1 MISHLFSKYT
11 EYDPAIPVWCVTP
24 NAGGSIHRFFDT
36 SPFSPSG
43 RYMAVLRVPQEERLP
58 QAGEKAEV
66 VLIDLHTAEERVVAE
81 TSGWEFQLGANINWG
96 ADDQALFFN
105 DVDVNYWEP
114 IIIKLNPHTGE
125 QQQLEGSIY
134 RISPNGKTIISACAK
149 RMRRTQFGYGVVI
162 PDERVA
168 RNIGLSNEDG
178 LYSTDVK
185 SGKKKLLI
193 SIKEVFD
200 ATMDKEEQAFYENG
214 ECYGFHC
221 KYNPQGDRLLFTM
234 RWFPA
239 GQTSPWN
246 MISTKTLK
254 FWVVT
259 MKFDGSDLHI
269 AVGPEQ
275 WIKGGHH
282 INWFPD
288 GEHLSMN
295 LGLDGDGQLY
305 LVRVRYDGTGLRKII
320 SSIPGSGHPTVYPGE
335 RYVLTD
341 TYEKE
346 KTAFGDG
353 TVPLRWIDLNNKT
366 EQTLVRINVANSAS
380 KENSSFRVDPHPA
393 WSPDFNYFAFNGYI
407 NGTRAVFVADMKS
420 FFISI

>member
-24 NAGGSIHRFFDT
+24 NAGGQFTGFLTHHHS
-36 SPFSPSG
+36 
-43 RYMAVLRVPQEERLP
+43 VLRAVIWLYFVCHKKNVYPKR
-58 QAGEKAEV
+58 EKAEV

-105 DVDVNYWEP
+105 DVDVNHWEP

-200 ATMDKEEQAFYENG
+200 ATMDKEEQAF
-214 ECYGFHC
+214 
-221 KYNPQGDRLLFTM
+221 Q
-234 RWFPA
+234 
-239 GQTSPWN
+239 
-246 MISTKTLK
+246 
-254 FWVVT
+254 
-259 MKFDGSDLHI
+259 
-269 AVGPEQ
+269 
-275 WIKGGHH
+275 
-282 INWFPD
+282 
-288 GEHLSMN
+288 
-295 LGLDGDGQLY
+295 
-305 LVRVRYDGTGLRKII
+305 
-320 SSIPGSGHPTVYPGE
+320 
-335 RYVLTD
+335 
-341 TYEKE
+341 
-346 KTAFGDG
+346 
-353 TVPLRWIDLNNKT
+353 
-366 EQTLVRINVANSAS
+366 
-380 KENSSFRVDPHPA
+380 
-393 WSPDFNYFAFNGYI
+393 
-407 NGTRAVFVADMKS
+407 
-420 FFISI
+420 